1 MEENLGIKSQGPE
14 TIANAVA
21 LLMSDPER
29 NGQTIFSKQGKH
41 KEVDRMLL
49 GTVHA
54 FVEAGEGDGTGRQMN
69 QKQFMET
76 IRGLSEKS

>member
-1 MEENLGIKSQGPE
+1 M
-14 TIANAVA
+14 A

-29 NGQTIFSKQGKH
+29 NGQTIFSKQGRH

-54 FVEAGEGDGTGRQMN
+54 FVEAGEGDGVSGRQMS
-69 QKQFMET
+69 QKKFMET
-76 IRGLSEKS
+76 MGSLAEKP